1 MSTKPLIFRNS
12 TYKDLLA
19 LPAEV
24 VQDAGFQLGKVQ
36 DGREPDDWKAMPS
49 VGQGVMELRLWQTS
63 GTYRVIYVAKFA
75 EAVFVLHCFQKKT
88 EKTETREIELATQ
101 RYKELVREL
110 RDGQ

>member
-12 TYKDLLA
+12 TYKDLLS

-24 VQDAGFQLGKVQ
+24 VHDAGFQLSKVQ
-36 DGREPDDWKAMPS
+36 DGDEPDDWKPMPS
-49 VGQGVMELRLWQTS
+49 VGQGVMELRLWQS
-63 GTYRVIYVAKFA
+63 GGTYRVIYIAKFA

-88 EKTETREIELATQ
+88 EKTGTHDIELAAQ

-110 RDGQ
+110 RDVQ